1 MLTFNVTERIST
13 HAPLRGAT
21 HRKLFD
27 AADQLDFY
35 SRASARRDATST
47 STAAPSASFLLT
59 RLCEARPLRR
69 ASDCGHADHFYSRAS
84 ARRDALDVIEAWG
97 FSYISTH
104 APLRGA
110 TVASGYTLKAT
121 DISTHA
127 PLRGAT
133 TTALPTPCS
142 QTISTH
148 APLRGATATF
158 ST

>member
-1 MLTFNVTERIST
+1 M
-13 HAPLRGAT
+13 PL
-21 HRKLFD
+21 LPPLM
-27 AADQLDFY
+27 QL
-35 SRASARRDATST
+35 
-47 STAAPSASFLLT
+47 
-59 RLCEARPLRR
+59 
-69 ASDCGHADHFYSRAS
+69 
-84 ARRDALDVIEAWG
+84 I
-97 FSYISTH
+97 ISTH

-148 APLRGATATF
+148 APLRGATCWARSLPPRHRNF
-158 ST
+158 YSRASARRDRYI